1 MVQNKRY
8 KKGRL
13 CNQGCG
19 THLFFKVDP
28 DTGKKRPYNVLDQEK
43 HICPMMEMAKFYG
56 GKWNTIP
63 MNPIKKQILEC
74 YRAVNEANRFRN
86 IDQIVEAVKT
96 IYENLEFVIT
106 KMREQETQNTEWAV
120 KLDAY
125 KKKLVA
131 DQERRE
137 REEEDNA
144 L

>member
-1 MVQNKRY
+1 
-8 KKGRL
+8 
-13 CNQGCG
+13 
-19 THLFFKVDP
+19 
-28 DTGKKRPYNVLDQEK
+28 
-43 HICPMMEMAKFYG
+43 MMEMAKFYG